1 MAMDKENDSITAED
15 AKQFYAVY
23 DKNGNQIWPETDVGD
38 DSVSVEQL
46 AEIMEDDPNNLIEED
61 AGEATGELA

>member
-1 MAMDKENDSITAED
+1 MAIDKENDGITAED
-15 AKQFYAVY
+15 AKGFFTLY
-23 DKNGNQIWPETDVGD
+23 DKDGKQVWPKTDIGD

-46 AEIMEDDPNNLIEED
+46 AEIIEDDPDSLIEED